1 MKILNPLFV
10 VPLVTGACF
19 LLGGLLMRRFPPKSI
34 NSLYGYRTP
43 ASMKSQERWDFA
55 QRYSAVEMMKCS
67 VLLMLT
73 SLAGLWYHP
82 DDAITTIIIVV
93 FILMVAALLIM
104 RVERAIRKK
113 FRD

>member
-1 MKILNPLFV
+1 MKILNPLFI

-19 LLGGLLMRRFPPKSI
+19 LLGGLIMRRFPPKSI
-34 NSLYGYRTP
+34 NHLYGYRTP
-43 ASMKSQERWDFA
+43 ASMKSQKRWDYA
-55 QRYSAVEMMKCS
+55 QRYSAIEMMKFS

-82 DDAITTIIIVV
+82 DDAVATIIIVV
-93 FILMVAALLIM
+93 FILMTAALLIV

-113 FRD
+113 FPD